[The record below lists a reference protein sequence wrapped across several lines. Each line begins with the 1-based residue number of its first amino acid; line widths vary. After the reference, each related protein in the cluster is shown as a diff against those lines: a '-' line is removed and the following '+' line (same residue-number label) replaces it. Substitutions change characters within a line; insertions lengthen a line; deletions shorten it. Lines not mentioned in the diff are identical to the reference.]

1 MPLDCDGQAWDGLS
15 HYDDDAIISH
25 KDKNYNI
32 SSLRVSFPFK
42 GYREKSHAIG
52 TRKEKREQGAGKEW
66 GSSSIPSL
74 LAASRLARAFAYH
87 SKWRGCSQA
96 ITFLSIRSHSLFD
109 EPVYVRNS
117 EEKFELFTYQAT
129 STMIPGILF
138 HPSQPTLN
146 N

>member
-1 MPLDCDGQAWDGLS
+1 MN

-25 KDKNYNI
+25 NDKNYNI
-32 SSLRVSFPFK
+32 SSL
-42 GYREKSHAIG
+42 GYGEKSHAIG
-52 TRKEKREQGAGKEW
+52 TRKETRELGAVKER
-66 GSSSIPSL
+66 GISSIPSL
-74 LAASRLARAFAYH
+74 LTASWLAREFACH

-96 ITFLSIRSHSLFD
+96 ITFLSIRSHSLFE

-129 STMIPGILF
+129 STMIPGVLF
-138 HPSQPTLN
+138 LPSQPTLN